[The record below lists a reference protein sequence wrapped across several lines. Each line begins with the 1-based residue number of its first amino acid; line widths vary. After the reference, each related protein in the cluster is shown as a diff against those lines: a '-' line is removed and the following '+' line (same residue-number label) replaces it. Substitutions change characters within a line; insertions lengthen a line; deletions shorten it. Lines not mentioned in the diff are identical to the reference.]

1 VSNATATKAAES
13 KARRARLRR
22 SDSSSAGIRRRKRG
36 NGFSFEDGAG
46 TTITDEETL
55 GRIRD
60 LTIPPAWKDVWICPD
75 PNGHIQATG
84 YDEAGRKQY
93 RYHDRWDER
102 RASRKYAAMR
112 EFAAVLPKLRRTVR
126 RDIELEGMPRE
137 RALATAVRLL
147 DLGFFRIGSEEYAE
161 TNESYGLATIRREHV
176 HRDGDEIVF
185 DFPAKSHQRRIQA
198 IGDEAAITALEA
210 MRRRRG
216 GPDDLLAWKE
226 GRRWRD
232 VRSTDINEYIKDTIG
247 TEFSAK
253 DFRTWS
259 GTVLAAA
266 ALAGEEKPAS
276 DSAAKRTIN
285 RAVKTV
291 ATALGNTP
299 AVCRRSYID
308 PRVLDRYRDG
318 ETIDLG
324 RRVAAQGSMSE
335 RTRQRIERQVLDLI
349 D

>member
-1 VSNATATKAAES
+1 M
-13 KARRARLRR
+13 ARLRR
-22 SDSSSAGIRRRKRG
+22 SDCSAAGIHRRKRG
-36 NGFSFEDGAG
+36 RGFSFEDGQG

-55 GRIRD
+55 ERIRA
-60 LTIPPAWKDVWICPD
+60 LAIPPAWKEVWICLD
-75 PNGHIQATG
+75 PVGHIQATG

-93 RYHDRWDER
+93 RYHDRWDQK
-102 RASRKYAAMR
+102 RASQKYEAMR
-112 EFAAVLPKLRRTVR
+112 EFAAALPRLRRLVR

-161 TNESYGLATIRREHV
+161 ANESYGLATIRREHV
-176 HRDGDEIVF
+176 HREGEEIVF
-185 DFPAKSHQRRIQA
+185 DFPAKSNQRRIQA
-198 IGDEAAITALEA
+198 IGDEAAIAALEA

-216 GPDDLLAWKE
+216 GPADLLAWKE

-232 VRSTDINEYIKDTIG
+232 LRSGDINDYLHEAIG
-247 TEFSAK
+247 NEFSAK

-276 DSAAKRTIN
+276 EAAAKRTVN
-285 RAVKTV
+285 RAVRTV
-291 ATALGNTP
+291 AAALGNTP

-308 PRVLDRYRDG
+308 PRVFDRYRDG
-318 ETIDLG
+318 ETIDVG
-324 RRVAAQGSMSE
+324 RRAASEGKMSE
-335 RTRQRIERQVLDLI
+335 RTRQRIEREVLALI
-349 D
+349 G

>member
-1 VSNATATKAAES
+1 M
-13 KARRARLRR
+13 ARLRR
-22 SDSSSAGIRRRKRG
+22 SDCSASGIHRRKRG
-36 NGFSFEDGAG
+36 RGFSFEDGQG

-55 GRIRD
+55 ERIRGMA
-60 LTIPPAWKDVWICPD
+60 IPPAWKDVWICLD
-75 PNGHIQATG
+75 PVGHIQATG

-93 RYHDRWDER
+93 RYHDHWDQR
-102 RASRKYAAMR
+102 RASQKYTKMR
-112 EFAAVLPKLRRTVR
+112 EFAAALPKLRRVVR

-176 HRDGDEIVF
+176 HRDGEEIVF
-185 DFPAKSHQRRIQA
+185 DFPAKSNQRRIQA
-198 IGDEAAITALEA
+198 IGDDQAIAALEA

-216 GPDDLLAWKE
+216 GPADLLAWKE

-232 VRSTDINEYIKDTIG
+232 LRSTDVNDYIHEAIG
-247 TEFSAK
+247 NEFSAK

-276 DSAAKRTIN
+276 DAAAKRTIN

-291 ATALGNTP
+291 AAALGNTP

-308 PRVLDRYRDG
+308 PRVFDRYRDG
-318 ETIDLG
+318 ETIDVG
-324 RRVAAQGSMSE
+324 RRAASEGKMSE
-335 RTRQRIERQVLDLI
+335 RTRQKIEREVLALI

>member
-1 VSNATATKAAES
+1 MATAAAP
-13 KARRARLRR
+13 RGRLRR
-22 SDSSSAGIRRRKRG
+22 SDSAGPGIIRRKRG
-36 NGFSFEDGAG
+36 NGFSFADSEG
-46 TTITDEETL
+46 TAITDEETL
-55 GRIRD
+55 RRIRD
-60 LTIPPAWKDVWICPD
+60 LAIPPAWKEVWICPD

-102 RASRKYAAMR
+102 RANRKYAAMR
-112 EFAAVLPKLRRTVR
+112 EFAAVLPKLRRSVR

-147 DLGFFRIGSEEYAE
+147 DLGFFRIGSEEYAQ
-161 TNESYGLATIRREHV
+161 TNESYGLATVRREHV

-198 IGDEAAITALEA
+198 IGDAAAIAALET

-216 GPDDLLAWKE
+216 GPADLLAWKE

-276 DSAAKRTIN
+276 DTAAKRTIN

-308 PRVLDRYRDG
+308 PRIFDRYRDG
-318 ETIDLG
+318 ETIDVG
-324 RRVAAQGSMSE
+324 RRAAEAGTMSE
-335 RTRQRIERQVLDLI
+335 RTRQRIEHEVLELI

>member
-1 VSNATATKAAES
+1 MAGKAAP
-13 KARRARLRR
+13 KGRLRR
-22 SDSSSAGIRRRKRG
+22 SDSATAGINRRKRG
-36 NGFSFEDGAG
+36 NGFSFADAEG
-46 TTITDEETL
+46 TAITDEETL
-55 GRIRD
+55 RRIRD
-60 LTIPPAWKDVWICPD
+60 LAIPPAWKKVWICPD

-112 EFAAVLPKLRRTVR
+112 EFAAVLPRLRRSVR
-126 RDIELEGMPRE
+126 RDIDLEGMPRE

-147 DLGFFRIGSEEYAE
+147 DLGFFRIGSEEYAQ
-161 TNESYGLATIRREHV
+161 TNESYGIATIRREHV
-176 HRDGDEIVF
+176 HREGEEIIF

-198 IGDEAAITALEA
+198 IGDESAIAALEA

-232 VRSTDINEYIKDTIG
+232 VRSSDINDYIKDAIG

-276 DSAAKRTIN
+276 DSAAKRTEA

-291 ATALGNTP
+291 STLLGNTP

-308 PRVLDRYRDG
+308 PRIFDRYRDG
-318 ETIDLG
+318 ETIDVG
-324 RRVAAQGSMSE
+324 RRAVTEGKMSE
-335 RTRQRIERQVLDLI
+335 RTRQKIEREVLELI

>member
-1 VSNATATKAAES
+1 VTD
-13 KARRARLRR
+13 RLHR
-22 SDSSSAGIRRRKRG
+22 SDSSAAGIHRRRRG
-36 NGFSFEDGAG
+36 RGFSFEDAEG
-46 TTITDEETL
+46 TPITDEGTL
-55 GRIRD
+55 ERIRD
-60 LTIPPAWKDVWICPD
+60 LTIPPAWKDVWISPD
-75 PNGHIQATG
+75 PLGHIQATG
-84 YDEAGRKQY
+84 FDEAGRKQY
-93 RYHDRWDER
+93 RYHDRWDLR

-112 EFAAVLPKLRRTVR
+112 EFAVALPKLRRAVR

-147 DLGFFRIGSEEYAE
+147 DLGFFRIGGEEYAE

-176 HRDGDEIVF
+176 HREGEEIVF
-185 DFPAKSHQRRIQA
+185 DFPAKSNQRRIQS
-198 IGDEAAITALEA
+198 IGDEGATAALEA

-216 GPDDLLAWKE
+216 GPEDLLAWKE

-232 VRSTDINEYIKDTIG
+232 VRSGDINDYIQDVLGDEY
-247 TEFSAK
+247 SAK

-276 DSAAKRTIN
+276 DAAAKRTIAA
-285 RAVKTV
+285 AVKTV

-308 PRVLDRYRDG
+308 PRVFDRYRDG

-324 RRVAAQGSMSE
+324 RRVAAKGTMSE
-335 RTRQRIERQVLDLI
+335 RTRQRVERQVLDLI
-349 D
+349 G

>member
-1 VSNATATKAAES
+1 MATATATK
-13 KARRARLRR
+13 KGRLRR
-22 SDSSSAGIRRRKRG
+22 SDAAGAGILRRKRG
-36 NGFSFEDGAG
+36 RGFSFEDGEG
-46 TTITDEETL
+46 TPITDEETL
-55 GRIRD
+55 SRIRD

-75 PNGHIQATG
+75 PLGHIQATG

-93 RYHDRWDER
+93 RYHDKWDTR
-102 RASRKYAAMR
+102 RANRKYAAMR
-112 EFAAVLPKLRRTVR
+112 EFAAVLPKLRRAVR

-232 VRSTDINEYIKDTIG
+232 VRSTDINEYIKDVIG

-285 RAVKTV
+285 RAVKQV
-291 ATALGNTP
+291 AAALGNTP

-308 PRVLDRYRDG
+308 PRVFDHYRDG

-324 RRVAAQGSMSE
+324 RRVVEKGTMSE
-335 RTRQRIERQVLDLI
+335 RTRQRIEREVLDLI
-349 D
+349 G